1 MSATADRSAR
11 AIQRSLFMAAMVIRG
26 FSWASRER
34 GREKSRVLREKPRRL
49 YSWVRFEPKMGTL
62 LAPLRGFRPGFFALA
77 ELSASLAPVY
87 RFYLGRGDD
96 VLPRRRARKRGD
108 AATNPF
114 AN

>member
-1 MSATADRSAR
+1 M
-11 AIQRSLFMAAMVIRG
+11 
-26 FSWASRER
+26 
-34 GREKSRVLREKPRRL
+34 LRPYLRL

-87 RFYLGRGDD
+87 RFYLGHGDD